1 MNNDIRKQVLEM
13 QKEIERLYTKG
24 FVIAAR
30 LLCEQKNY
38 LIANLKRE

>member
-13 QKEIERLYTKG
+13 QKEIERLYAKG

-30 LLCEQKNY
+30 LLCEQKNH
-38 LIANLKRE
+38 LIANLKRV